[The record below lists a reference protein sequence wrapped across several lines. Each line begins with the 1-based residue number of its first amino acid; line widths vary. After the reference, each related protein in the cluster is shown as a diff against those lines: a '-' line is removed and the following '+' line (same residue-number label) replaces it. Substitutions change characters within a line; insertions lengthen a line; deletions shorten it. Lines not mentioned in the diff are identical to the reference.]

1 MAGILASMMLNAQSR
16 WSVTPE
22 AGLVVNKEN
31 EGTSVTL
38 GFKAGAGV
46 LYQLKEGVGKKPSFG
61 LKSGVYILMQK
72 GGETY
77 QQGEDLA
84 WIMKKRML
92 SPRVIICNCLLWLIG
107 VLNFVM
113 MCVLN

>member
-72 GGETY
+72 GGYHPMSWGNISTGGGFSMDYGKNE
-77 QQGEDLA
+77 
-84 WIMKKRML
+84 
-92 SPRVIICNCLLWLIG
+92 C
-107 VLNFVM
+107 
-113 MCVLN
+113 

>member
-1 MAGILASMMLNAQSR
+1 MKKVILFMVGVLASLMLSAQSR

-72 GGETY
+72 GGYHPMSWETY
-77 QQGEDLA
+77 QQGR
-84 WIMKKRML
+84 I
-92 SPRVIICNCLLWLIG
+92 
-107 VLNFVM
+107 
-113 MCVLN
+113 

>member
-1 MAGILASMMLNAQSR
+1 MVGVLASLMLSAQSR

-46 LYQLKEGVGKKPSFG
+46 LYQYEGRVEKVFFWLEVRSLYLNAERWVSSYELGKHINRG
-61 LKSGVYILMQK
+61 RI
-72 GGETY
+72 
-77 QQGEDLA
+77 
-84 WIMKKRML
+84 
-92 SPRVIICNCLLWLIG
+92 
-107 VLNFVM
+107 
-113 MCVLN
+113 

>member
-1 MAGILASMMLNAQSR
+1 MKKVILFMVGVLASLMLSAQSR

-46 LYQLKEGVGKKPSFG
+46 LYQLKEGVGKKPSF
-61 LKSGVYILMQK
+61 
-72 GGETY
+72 
-77 QQGEDLA
+77 
-84 WIMKKRML
+84 
-92 SPRVIICNCLLWLIG
+92 WLE
-107 VLNFVM
+107 VRSLYLNAERWVSSYE
-113 MCVLN
+113 LGKHINRGRI

>member
-1 MAGILASMMLNAQSR
+1 MKKVILFMAGILASMMLNAQSR

-46 LYQLKEGVGKKPSFG
+46 FVIALVFAFCHRQLP
-61 LKSGVYILMQK
+61 
-72 GGETY
+72 
-77 QQGEDLA
+77 
-84 WIMKKRML
+84 
-92 SPRVIICNCLLWLIG
+92 P
-107 VLNFVM
+107 
-113 MCVLN
+113 

>member
-1 MAGILASMMLNAQSR
+1 MKKVILFMAGILASMMLNAQSR

-46 LYQLKEGVGKKPSFG
+46 LYQLKEGVGKKPSFWLEVRG
-61 LKSGVYILMQK
+61 LY
-72 GGETY
+72 
-77 QQGEDLA
+77 
-84 WIMKKRML
+84 
-92 SPRVIICNCLLWLIG
+92 
-107 VLNFVM
+107 LNAERWVSSYE
-113 MCVLN
+113 LGKHINRGRI

>member
-1 MAGILASMMLNAQSR
+1 MKKVILFMAGILASMMLNAQSR

-46 LYQLKEGVGKKPSFG
+46 LYQLKEGVGKKPSF
-61 LKSGVYILMQK
+61 
-72 GGETY
+72 
-77 QQGEDLA
+77 
-84 WIMKKRML
+84 
-92 SPRVIICNCLLWLIG
+92 WLIRSG
-107 VLNFVM
+107 SLRICF
-113 MCVLN
+113 CSSLREERLPPYPTKR